1 MDIKDYLPKRVRDK
15 IDYIIVEA
23 DFDYDKN
30 RTVQHYFIYLKNGEK
45 FDATTIR
52 ELKEKAKRMI

>member
-30 RTVQHYFIYLKNGEK
+30 RTVQHYFIYLKNGKK

-52 ELKEKAKRMI
+52 ELKEKAKQMI